1 MSGSPAVG
9 SATPLLASAPSPGAG
24 FVGLSEAHA
33 ALDTAEALAHRLWVR
48 ESDLPPQA
56 IPILRRAEGFL
67 VAGRSS
73 ALAGR
78 WRAAVTFSRI
88 AEEEFKAITQRYEDL
103 GVSPARVPQAP
114 PHNVSLIRVS
124 PDGPL

>member
-1 MSGSPAVG
+1 MRRSAAVD
-9 SATPLLASAPSPGAG
+9 SATPLLASAASPAAG
-24 FVGLSEAHA
+24 FVGMSEAHA
-33 ALDTAEALAHRLWVR
+33 ALDTAEAVAHRLWIH
-48 ESDLPPQA
+48 EADLPPQA

-67 VAGRSS
+67 VAARSS

-78 WRAAVTFSRI
+78 WQAAVTFGRI
-88 AEEEFKAITQRYEDL
+88 AEEEFQTITGRCADL
-103 GVSPARVPQAP
+103 SVSPARGPHAP